1 MNAIFNLPWL
11 LRLLLIAAVLLTLWL
26 LFTNQHAPESQ
37 QQGDALVERSSDYG
51 MTDFTMTVM
60 NLDGQPQRI
69 IKGSEASHYPK
80 GDRTEIINPDALHI
94 AIDDD
99 DWILQADRADTSGKA
114 EHIVLTGN
122 VIITNKDQ
130 PDIQLLT
137 ELLHLDT
144 VNNTAYT
151 DRPVLMRSP
160 NGDTHSVGFH
170 AALQEETINLHSR
183 VRGQYDAP
191 AAN

>member
-1 MNAIFNLPWL
+1 MNAIFNLSWP
-11 LRLLLIAAVLLTLWL
+11 LRLILIAATVLTLWL
-26 LFTNQHAPESQ
+26 LLNNDPRPQ
-37 QQGDALVERSSDYG
+37 QSGDELVQRSSDYA
-51 MTDFTMTVM
+51 MTDFKMTVM
-60 NLDGQPQRI
+60 DINGQPQRI
-69 IKGSEASHYPK
+69 IEGSEASHYPD
-80 GDRTEIINPDALHI
+80 GDRTEIIDPNALHI
-94 AIDDD
+94 AVDNDN
-99 DWILQADRADTSGKA
+99 WIMQADRADTSGKA

-122 VIITNKDQ
+122 VIITNQDQ
-130 PDIQLLT
+130 PEIQLLT
-137 ELLHLDT
+137 ELLNLDT

-170 AALQEETINLHSR
+170 AALQEKTINLHSR

>member
-1 MNAIFNLPWL
+1 MNAIFNLPWPIRLIL
-11 LRLLLIAAVLLTLWL
+11 LVATLLTLWL
-26 LFTNQHAPESQ
+26 LFANQRPPQ
-37 QQGDALVERSSDYG
+37 QAQGDELVERTSDYG
-51 MTDFTMTVM
+51 MTDFKMTVM
-60 NLDGQPQRI
+60 DLNGQPQRI
-69 IKGSEASHYPK
+69 IEGSEASHYPE
-80 GDRTEIINPDALHI
+80 GDRTEIIDPDVLHI

-99 DWILQADRADTSGKA
+99 DWIMQSDRADTSGKA

-130 PDIQLLT
+130 PEIQLLT

-151 DRPVLMRSP
+151 DRPVIMRSP

>member
-1 MNAIFNLPWL
+1 MNAIFNLSWP
-11 LRLLLIAAVLLTLWL
+11 LRLILVAATVLTLWL
-26 LFTNQHAPESQ
+26 LFDNDPAPQ
-37 QQGDALVERSSDYG
+37 QSGDELVERSSDYG
-51 MTDFTMTVM
+51 MTNFKMTVM
-60 NLDGQPQRI
+60 DINGQPQRI
-69 IKGSEASHYPK
+69 IEGSEASHYPD
-80 GDRTEIINPDALHI
+80 GDRTEIIDPDALHI
-94 AIDDD
+94 AIDND
-99 DWILQADRADTSGKA
+99 DWIMQADRADTSGKA

>member
-1 MNAIFNLPWL
+1 MNAIFNLSRP
-11 LRLLLIAAVLLTLWL
+11 LRLILLVATLLTLWL
-26 LFTNQHAPESQ
+26 LFANQRPSQ
-37 QQGDALVERSSDYG
+37 QSQGDELVERTSDYG

-60 NLDGQPQRI
+60 DLNGQPQRI
-69 IKGSEASHYPK
+69 IRGSEASHYPE
-80 GDRTEIINPDALHI
+80 GDRTEIIDPDVLHI
-94 AIDDD
+94 AINDD
-99 DWILQADRADTSGKA
+99 DWILQSDRADTSGKA
-114 EHIVLTGN
+114 ENIVLTGN

-130 PDIQLLT
+130 PQIQLLT

-151 DRPVLMRSP
+151 DRPVIMRSP

>member
-1 MNAIFNLPWL
+1 MNAIFNLSWP
-11 LRLLLIAAVLLTLWL
+11 LRLLLVAAVLLTLWL
-26 LFTNQHAPESQ
+26 LFDNDTSGQ
-37 QQGDALVERSSDYG
+37 QSGDMQVERTSDYS

-60 NLDGQPQRI
+60 DLNGQPQRI
-69 IKGSEASHYPK
+69 IEGSEASHYPE
-80 GDRTEIINPDALHI
+80 GDRTEIINPNALHI
-94 AIDDD
+94 AVDND
-99 DWILQADRADTSGKA
+99 DWIMQADRADTSGKG
-114 EHIVLTGN
+114 EHIKLTGN

-130 PDIQLLT
+130 PEIQLLT

-144 VNNTAYT
+144 INNTAYT

-170 AALQEETINLHSR
+170 AALKEETINLHSR

>member
-1 MNAIFNLPWL
+1 MNAIFNLSWP
-11 LRLLLIAAVLLTLWL
+11 LRLILIAATVLTLWL
-26 LFTNQHAPESQ
+26 LLDDNPAPRQS
-37 QQGDALVERSSDYG
+37 GDELVERSSDYG
-51 MTDFTMTVM
+51 MTDFKMTVM
-60 NLDGQPQRI
+60 DLNGQPQRI
-69 IKGSEASHYPK
+69 IEGSEAAHYPD
-80 GDRTEIINPDALHI
+80 GDRTEIINPNALHI
-94 AIDDD
+94 AVDND
-99 DWILQADRADTSGKA
+99 DWIMQADRADTSGKA

>member
-1 MNAIFNLPWL
+1 MNAIFNLSWP
-11 LRLLLIAAVLLTLWL
+11 LRLILIAATVLTLWL
-26 LFTNQHAPESQ
+26 LFDNDPAPSQ
-37 QQGDALVERSSDYG
+37 SGDELVERSSDYA
-51 MTDFTMTVM
+51 MTDFKMTVM
-60 NLDGQPQRI
+60 DTNGQPQRI
-69 IKGSEASHYPK
+69 IEGSEASHYPD

-94 AIDDD
+94 AVDND
-99 DWILQADRADTSGKA
+99 DWIMQAERADTSGKA

-151 DRPVLMRSP
+151 DQPVLMRSP

>member
-1 MNAIFNLPWL
+1 MNAIFNLSWP
-11 LRLLLIAAVLLTLWL
+11 LRGVLIAAVLLTLWL
-26 LFTNQHAPESQ
+26 LFHNSGSELSD
-37 QQGDALVERSSDYG
+37 QQGDTLVERSSDFG
-51 MTDFTMTVM
+51 MTDFTMTTM
-60 NLDGQPQRI
+60 DINGKPQRI
-69 IKGSEASHYPK
+69 INGTLAAHYPQ
-80 GDRTEIINPDALHI
+80 GDRTEIINASGLHI

-99 DWILQADRADTSGKA
+99 DWLMQADRADTSGKA

-122 VIITNKDQ
+122 VIIVNKDQ
-130 PDIQLLT
+130 PEIQLLT

-144 VNNTAYT
+144 INNTAYT

-170 AALQEETINLHSR
+170 AALQEKTINLHSR

>member
-1 MNAIFNLPWL
+1 MNAIFNLSWP
-11 LRLLLIAAVLLTLWL
+11 LRLVLLVATLLTLWL
-26 LFTNQHAPESQ
+26 LFANQRPPQKA
-37 QQGDALVERSSDYG
+37 QGDELVERSSDYS

-60 NLDGQPQRI
+60 DMNGQPQRI
-69 IKGSEASHYPK
+69 IQGSEASHYPE
-80 GDRTEIINPDALHI
+80 GDRTEIIDPDVLHI

-130 PDIQLLT
+130 PEIQLLT

-144 VNNTAYT
+144 VHNTAYT
-151 DRPVLMRSP
+151 DRPVIMRSP

>member
-1 MNAIFNLPWL
+1 MNAIFNLPWPIRLIL
-11 LRLLLIAAVLLTLWL
+11 LVATLLTLWL
-26 LFTNQHAPESQ
+26 LFANQRPPQ
-37 QQGDALVERSSDYG
+37 QAQGDELVERTSDYG
-51 MTDFTMTVM
+51 MTDFKMTVM
-60 NLDGQPQRI
+60 DLNGQPQRI
-69 IKGSEASHYPK
+69 IEGSEASHYPE
-80 GDRTEIINPDALHI
+80 GDRTEIIDPDVLHI

-99 DWILQADRADTSGKA
+99 DWIMQSDRADTSGKA

-130 PDIQLLT
+130 PEIQLLT

-144 VNNTAYT
+144 VNNTAHT
-151 DRPVLMRSP
+151 DRPVIMRSP

>member
-1 MNAIFNLPWL
+1 MNAIFNLSWP
-11 LRLLLIAAVLLTLWL
+11 LRLILVAATVLTLWL
-26 LFTNQHAPESQ
+26 LFDNDVSTQKS
-37 QQGDALVERSSDYG
+37 GDALVERSSDYG
-51 MTDFTMTVM
+51 MTDFKMTVM
-60 NLDGQPQRI
+60 DVNGQPQRI
-69 IKGSEASHYPK
+69 IEGSEAAHYPD
-80 GDRTEIINPDALHI
+80 GDRTEIIEPNALHI
-94 AIDDD
+94 AVDND
-99 DWILQADRADTSGKA
+99 DWIMQADWADTSGKA

-170 AALQEETINLHSR
+170 AALQEQTINLHSR

>member
-1 MNAIFNLPWL
+1 MNAIFNLSWP
-11 LRLLLIAAVLLTLWL
+11 LRLLLIAAVILTLWM
-26 LFTNQHAPESQ
+26 LFANDPTPQ
-37 QQGDALVERSSDYG
+37 QNGDVLVERTSDYS

-60 NLDGQPQRI
+60 NENGQPQRI
-69 IKGSEASHYPK
+69 IKGSEASHYPD
-80 GDRTEIINPDALHI
+80 GDRTEIINANALHI
-94 AIDDD
+94 AIDND
-99 DWILQADRADTSGKA
+99 DWIMQADRADTSGKG
-114 EHIVLTGN
+114 EHIKLTGN

-130 PDIQLLT
+130 PEIQLLT

-151 DRPVLMRSP
+151 DKPVLMRSP
-160 NGDTHSVGFH
+160 NGDTRSVGFH

>member
-1 MNAIFNLPWL
+1 LNAIFNLSWP
-11 LRLLLIAAVLLTLWL
+11 LRLILVAATVLTLWL
-26 LFTNQHAPESQ
+26 LFDNDPAPQ
-37 QQGDALVERSSDYG
+37 QSGDELVERSSDYG
-51 MTDFTMTVM
+51 MTNFKMTVM
-60 NLDGQPQRI
+60 DINGQPQRI
-69 IKGSEASHYPK
+69 IEGSEASHYPD
-80 GDRTEIINPDALHI
+80 GDRTEIIDPDALHI
-94 AIDDD
+94 AIDND
-99 DWILQADRADTSGKA
+99 DWIMQADRADTSGKA

>member
-1 MNAIFNLPWL
+1 MNAIFNLSWP
-11 LRLLLIAAVLLTLWL
+11 LRLILIAATVLTLWL
-26 LFTNQHAPESQ
+26 LFDNDPRPQ
-37 QQGDALVERSSDYG
+37 QSGDELVERSSDYA
-51 MTDFTMTVM
+51 MTDFKMTVM
-60 NLDGQPQRI
+60 DTNGQPQRI
-69 IKGSEASHYPK
+69 IEGSEASHYPD

-94 AIDDD
+94 AVDND
-99 DWILQADRADTSGKA
+99 DWIMQADRADTSGKA

-137 ELLHLDT
+137 ELLNIDT

-151 DRPVLMRSP
+151 DRPVIMRSP